1 MNDMTHAG
9 DLLLDA
15 WLNLTSVLWNTR
27 VVTSLTY
34 NEAHVMGLLLRHGED
49 GHPMTATDLITQ
61 TRLLKS
67 QMNKILTTLEKQ
79 GYVTRMRAELDRRLI
94 HIRLTAA
101 GKAAYLR
108 EHSSVEHLLRQLIE
122 RIGIERALAV
132 SRELTDITR
141 ALDDIIAAP
150 KQMPSPSQV

>member
-1 MNDMTHAG
+1 MPDITHTG

-49 GHPMTATDLITQ
+49 GDPMTATDLITQ

-108 EHSSVEHLLRQLIE
+108 EHSGVERLLRQLIE
-122 RIGIERALAV
+122 RIGTDRALAV
-132 SRELTDITR
+132 SRELTDIAR

-150 KQMPSPSQV
+150 KPLSTPGQV

>member
-1 MNDMTHAG
+1 
-9 DLLLDA
+9 
-15 WLNLTSVLWNTR
+15 
-27 VVTSLTY
+27 
-34 NEAHVMGLLLRHGED
+34 MGLLLRHGED

-108 EHSSVEHLLRQLIE
+108 EHSGVEQLLRQLIE
-122 RIGIERALAV
+122 RIGTDRALAV

-141 ALDDIIAAP
+141 ALDDIIASP
-150 KQMPSPSQV
+150 KPLSTPGQV